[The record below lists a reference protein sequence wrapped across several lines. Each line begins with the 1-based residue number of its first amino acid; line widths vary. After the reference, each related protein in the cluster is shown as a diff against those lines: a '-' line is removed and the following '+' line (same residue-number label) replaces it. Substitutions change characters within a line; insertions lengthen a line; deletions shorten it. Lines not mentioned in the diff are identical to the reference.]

1 MRGVEAMEFLGQVRA
16 PCKSLRRWKICVSV
30 ADGVVARGGFCDA
43 SAQNV
48 RINLLDQSV
57 SSGLLH
63 PAHAPGED

>member
-1 MRGVEAMEFLGQVRA
+1 MRGVEAMALLGQIRV
-16 PCKSLRRWKICVSV
+16 PCKSLRKRKICASL
-30 ADGVVARGGFCDA
+30 ADRAVARSGFCKQ

-48 RINLLDQSV
+48 RISLMDQSV